1 VTHESA
7 QKTMA
12 DMLLITFDPLDVQDL
27 VKIQFGWDV
36 RKYPLTDYPPQI
48 STDGFPY
55 RILNYTINMV
65 QGPAHVEFTYSV
77 DGRSRGVAAS
87 VEYSKFCR

>member
-1 VTHESA
+1 
-7 QKTMA
+7 MG

-48 STDGFPY
+48 SADGFPY

-77 DGRSRGVAAS
+77 DGRNRGVAAS
-87 VEYSKFCR
+87 VEYSKFC